1 MSVLQE
7 MTAQALMRGAE
18 YPAVEWEG
26 RWIYWDEIRRVAERV
41 RALVE
46 ATGADPRARVAML
59 PRSRPG
65 PIAALLGLI
74 AAGRNISMIHVYQSP
89 EGIARDIAKLKP
101 AVVVGAAEDLPDE
114 LVSALRG
121 QGVAAIGLTGME
133 AAALLGCERSTG
145 ESSPPPP
152 RLQIELLTSGTTGPP
167 KPFALT
173 YDMIAEHMVGFN
185 MMNTAGHADPASI
198 PPVFMYLAFNTI
210 SGLYLTLPTL
220 LPGVRGV
227 LVKRFNLPAWR
238 DYVVR
243 YRPTSVGVPVPALQ
257 MILEADVP
265 PEELSSLRFI
275 NTGTAPLDP
284 TVQRTFEEKYGIP
297 VLLAYGATEFGGPVT
312 LMTMEHY
319 QQWGSKKAGSVGPAW
334 AGARLRVIDP
344 ETGAVQ
350 PPGREGLLEVMTPRM
365 GDHWIRTSD
374 MGLIDEDGFVFHRG
388 RADGAINRGGFK
400 LLPDEIERA
409 LKTHDAVSAAAVT
422 GIPHHRL
429 GQVPAA
435 AIQLKPGV
443 AKPSIAELEAHL
455 RKHVAA
461 THIPTTWRFVDTLP
475 YNAMLKVD
483 RVALRRLF
491 ETVEPN

>member
-1 MSVLQE
+1 
-7 MTAQALMRGAE
+7 MTAQALTRGAD

-26 RWIYWDEIRRVAERV
+26 RWIYWDAIGRTAETV

-46 ATGADPRARVAML
+46 ASGADPRARVAML

-65 PIAALLGLI
+65 PVAALLGLI

-89 EGIARDIAKLKP
+89 EGVVRDVARLKP
-101 AVVVGAAEDLPDE
+101 AVVVGAVDDLPEE

-121 QGVAAIGLTGME
+121 QGVAVIGLTGME
-133 AAALLGCERSTG
+133 AAALPGCERSTA
-145 ESSPPPP
+145 ECSPPPP
-152 RLQIELLTSGTTGPP
+152 KQQIELLTSGTTGPP
-167 KPFALT
+167 KPFPLT

-185 MMNTAGHADPASI
+185 MMNTTGHTDPASI

-227 LVKRFNLPAWR
+227 LVERFNLPAWR
-238 DYVVR
+238 DYIVR
-243 YRPTSVGVPVPALQ
+243 FRPTSVGVPVPALQ
-257 MILEADVP
+257 MVLEADIP
-265 PEELSSLRFI
+265 PADLSSLRFI

-284 TVQRTFEEKYGIP
+284 TVQRNFEEKYGIP

-312 LMTMEHY
+312 LMTMEHH
-319 QQWGSKKAGSVGPAW
+319 QQWGSQKAGSVGRPW
-334 AGARLRVIDP
+334 AGAQLRVIDADS
-344 ETGAVQ
+344 GAVL
-350 PPGREGLLEVMTPRM
+350 PPGQQGLLEVMTPRM

-374 MGLIDEDGFVFHRG
+374 MAVIDEDGFVYHRG

-400 LLPDEIERA
+400 LLPDDIERA
-409 LKTHDAVSAAAVT
+409 LAAHAAVSAAAVT
-422 GIPHHRL
+422 GIPDKRL

-435 AIQLKPGV
+435 VIQLKPGV
-443 AKPSIAELEAHL
+443 AKPSVEELEAHL

-461 THIPTTWRFVDTLP
+461 THIPATWKFVDTLP

-483 RVALRRLF
+483 RVALRQMF